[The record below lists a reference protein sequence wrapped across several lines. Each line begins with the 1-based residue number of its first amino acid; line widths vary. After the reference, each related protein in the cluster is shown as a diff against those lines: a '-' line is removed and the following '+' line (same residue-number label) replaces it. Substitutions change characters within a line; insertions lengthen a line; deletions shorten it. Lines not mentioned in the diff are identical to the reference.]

1 MYATEHMQSWEIKRD
16 FIKRLKCHNKLFE
29 SNLCILEHLIFFSEV
44 LKGKNGFYSLTLLL
58 IAEKNFVTVRLLLQ
72 LLKCLGR
79 QGKLAQN
86 YKSNKQFKKT

>member
-1 MYATEHMQSWEIKRD
+1 M
-16 FIKRLKCHNKLFE
+16 
-29 SNLCILEHLIFFSEV
+29 
-44 LKGKNGFYSLTLLL
+44 FYSLTLSL

-72 LLKCLGR
+72 FLKCLGR